1 MSSFLIGI
9 DVGSSACKCTI
20 VDDSL
25 RPVSQNAQPYPTRH
39 PQYAAAEQ
47 DPEDWY
53 RSACEAVRNCL
64 DSGGIRPANVM
75 GISIAGPAHSV
86 ALLDGAG
93 EILHPTIH
101 WSDLRSAPQAER
113 LETNCGDAIFAA
125 TLCRVNPAWTLPQ
138 LLWLQENR
146 PAVYRRLR
154 HILVVKD
161 YVRYRL
167 TGLYETDEYDAIG
180 TQLYDVHAGAWSP
193 ALLEIVD
200 LAKEMLPQVRPA
212 TDISGELTENA
223 ARDCGL
229 LKGTPVAV
237 GSGDSVVEAA
247 GIGAIVPGHCVLK
260 LGTAA
265 NVNLVMRDAKP
276 SPGAILYRHVVDP
289 HWFAITATNSGTS
302 TLQWFA
308 ETFCRAATEHPAG
321 QPAYKQVE
329 SLAADSVPGA
339 RGLLFHPYLQG
350 ERSPY
355 WDPHLRGDFVGI
367 HRRHRLEDFA
377 RAILEG
383 VAYSLRD
390 CFELVSDFG
399 ESISELYLLGGGA
412 KSQLWSQLICD
423 VLGRPMVKPAEQ
435 SAAYGSA
442 ILAGIATGLFDDW
455 VDARR
460 VRTLPAEVLQPAD
473 ESRQLYDGNFEAYQA
488 VVQALR
494 PHVRSLEEIAAREEQ

>member
-113 LETNCGDAIFAA
+113 LETDCGDAIFAA
-125 TLCRVNPAWTLPQ
+125 TLCRTNPAWTLPQ

-167 TGLYETDEYDAIG
+167 TGLYETDEYDAIR
-180 TQLYDVHAGAWSP
+180 L
-193 ALLEIVD
+193 
-200 LAKEMLPQVRPA
+200 VR
-212 TDISGELTENA
+212 
-223 ARDCGL
+223 
-229 LKGTPVAV
+229 
-237 GSGDSVVEAA
+237 
-247 GIGAIVPGHCVLK
+247 
-260 LGTAA
+260 
-265 NVNLVMRDAKP
+265 
-276 SPGAILYRHVVDP
+276 Y
-289 HWFAITATNSGTS
+289 
-302 TLQWFA
+302 
-308 ETFCRAATEHPAG
+308 
-321 QPAYKQVE
+321 
-329 SLAADSVPGA
+329 
-339 RGLLFHPYLQG
+339 
-350 ERSPY
+350 
-355 WDPHLRGDFVGI
+355 
-367 HRRHRLEDFA
+367 
-377 RAILEG
+377 
-383 VAYSLRD
+383 
-390 CFELVSDFG
+390 
-399 ESISELYLLGGGA
+399 
-412 KSQLWSQLICD
+412 
-423 VLGRPMVKPAEQ
+423 
-435 SAAYGSA
+435 
-442 ILAGIATGLFDDW
+442 
-455 VDARR
+455 
-460 VRTLPAEVLQPAD
+460 
-473 ESRQLYDGNFEAYQA
+473 
-488 VVQALR
+488 
-494 PHVRSLEEIAAREEQ
+494 